1 MLQLGLD
8 STTLARTRFGI
19 SPAFTAVESLSLLR
33 RDAASKG
40 RMPDLIRQVVQERRL
55 VLLEALFSGEWDYVP
70 DALTP
75 QPRRPE
81 TDLADELHAIATTSP
96 QRLRWEIRLL
106 LKGTTGNLR
115 AHPTPAVL
123 RNAIEQGEQ
132 RLAERLAA
140 EIEQYWHTLGA
151 PMWSSLRTRM
161 LYDIEARG
169 KHIVEGGFGAMLATL
184 HPSMHPWRENQ
195 LRLFSRLSGNV
206 SASGGLHLVPMV
218 FTRSRPLLVAD
229 LSPAPE
235 RRLPMIGYPAQADGT
250 TDPLIPATPEL
261 LGATRARILA
271 DLQTPRTTTELSE
284 RHYLTA
290 GTVSYHLK
298 ILHRAGL
305 VARARNGYRVLYQ
318 QTENA
323 AALLAGLKQG
333 IA

>member
-8 STTLARTRFGI
+8 STTLAHTRFGI

-33 RDAASKG
+33 RDGTPKG
-40 RMPDLIRQVVQERRL
+40 RMTDVIRQVVQERRL
-55 VLLEALFSGEWDYVP
+55 ALLEALFSGAWDYVP

-81 TDLADELHAIATTSP
+81 TDLADELHAIATTSSK
-96 QRLRWEIRLL
+96 RLRWEIRLL
-106 LKGTTGNLR
+106 LNGTSGNLR

-123 RNAIEQGEQ
+123 RTAVEQGEQ
-132 RLAERLAA
+132 RFAERLAA
-140 EIEQYWHTLGA
+140 EIEQYWHTLGT

-161 LYDIEARG
+161 LYDIEARA

-206 SASGGLHLVPMV
+206 SASGGLYLVPMV
-218 FTRSRPLLVAD
+218 FTLSRPLLVAD

-235 RRLPMIGYPAQADGT
+235 RRLPMIGYPAQTAGNA
-250 TDPLIPATPEL
+250 DPLVPATPEL

-323 AALLAGLKQG
+323 TSLLAGLKQG